1 MWRADSVQGSDFH
14 EMGMWR
20 GAIGSAGTR
29 ETKGEAGQQVEAWR
43 PLSSAFQ
50 NIPVAA
56 EGGSQ
61 GSLPGRKTWRG
72 SFFIVGKLGLVVGAG
87 SQAVEGNN

>member
-1 MWRADSVQGSDFH
+1 MQCWYKRD
-14 EMGMWR
+14 
-20 GAIGSAGTR
+20 
-29 ETKGEAGQQVEAWR
+29 GQQVEAWR

-61 GSLPGRKTWRG
+61 GSLPGRETWRG
-72 SFFIVGKLGLVVGAG
+72 LFFIVGKLGLVVGAG